1 MNTLPVISFLASH
14 GGSSA
19 RFLVAAMRSGELEAT
34 PGILITNNRDSA
46 IFHWCL
52 DHDMPMR
59 HISSKT
65 HRGEDNA
72 DEAIC
77 SVLQQAGT
85 SLVVCSGY
93 MKPIGPRTLAA
104 FERCILNIHPAL
116 LPKFG
121 GKGMYGD
128 FVHQAVLAAG
138 ESLSG
143 ATVHIVSAGID
154 EGEIVLQSQVAVAT
168 DDMLATL
175 RQKVQAIEPAL
186 YLAAIKKFLAEHA

>member
-1 MNTLPVISFLASH
+1 MNKLPVISFLASH

-19 RFLVAAMRSGELEAT
+19 RFLIAAMRSGELQAT
-34 PGILITNNRDSA
+34 PGILITNNRDAA

-52 DHDMPMR
+52 DQDMPMR

-85 SLVVCSGY
+85 LLVVCSGF

-104 FERCILNIHPAL
+104 FERRILNIHPAL

-154 EGEIVLQSQVAVAT
+154 EGEIVLQSQVAVASEDT
-168 DDMLATL
+168 LATL
-175 RQKVQAIEPAL
+175 RQKVQTTEPAL
-186 YLAAIKKFLAEHA
+186 YLAAIKIFLAEQA